1 MTVQLHIDCCTCCTG
16 PDLVSDDA
24 CIHMVVASS
33 VLVCMLPIE
42 RMSRAVF
49 KMAEKVQSSNFSGL
63 LISNVVFTDTCLG
76 RGSDANVYVVE
87 WKGAVCAAKR
97 LHDILL
103 EDDSPGGV
111 DRLIRNFEEEC
122 MTWSKLRHPAVVQFL
137 GVYLKPQSR
146 LPVLVMEK
154 MDTSLRKYLEGHSK
168 DREFPLHQKAFV
180 LRQVTQALAY
190 LHGQNPPL
198 IHHDLSTNNVLLN
211 EISFVAK
218 VTDFGMSRA
227 VNPSTLTRKSSIKG
241 TLTFM
246 APEALEDP
254 PRYNDKLDI
263 FSFGVVIISTVTH
276 EWPNPSAPTYLKE
289 GNIYARTE
297 LERREQYCEKFTAA
311 EKVYLP
317 IVQRCLENAPYKR
330 PSSAVLVEELHR
342 IESSI
347 SGSSAVEQLS
357 AAEGRGSSSVK
368 QRSWGTG
375 RLVEMLTGVTIRWIS
390 TPTCEPTTFSKGNL
404 LKMSRVY

>member
-1 MTVQLHIDCCTCCTG
+1 
-16 PDLVSDDA
+16 
-24 CIHMVVASS
+24 
-33 VLVCMLPIE
+33 MLSIE

-76 RGSDANVYVVE
+76 KGSDANVYAVE
-87 WKGAVCAAKR
+87 WNGTVCAAKR

-103 EDDSPGGV
+103 EDDSSGGA
-111 DRLIRNFEEEC
+111 DRFIRNFEEEC

-137 GVYLKPQSR
+137 GVYLDPRSR

-154 MDTSLRKYLEGHSK
+154 MDTSLQKYLEGHSK
-168 DREFPLHQKAFV
+168 EEFPLHQKAFV

-190 LHGQNPPL
+190 LHGRKLPL

-289 GNIYARTE
+289 GSIHARTE

-311 EKVYLP
+311 EKIYLP
-317 IVQRCLENAPYKR
+317 IVQQCLENASHKR
-330 PSSAVLVEELHR
+330 PSSAVLVEELQR

-347 SGSSAVEQLS
+347 SGSSAAVEQLS
-357 AAEGRGSSSVK
+357 AAEGKGSSSVK
-368 QRSWGTG
+368 QRSWGAG
-375 RLVEMLTGVTIRWIS
+375 QPCV
-390 TPTCEPTTFSKGNL
+390 P
-404 LKMSRVY
+404 

>member
-1 MTVQLHIDCCTCCTG
+1 
-16 PDLVSDDA
+16 
-24 CIHMVVASS
+24 
-33 VLVCMLPIE
+33 
-42 RMSRAVF
+42 
-49 KMAEKVQSSNFSGL
+49 MAEKLHRSSKFSGL

-76 RGSDANVYVVE
+76 RGSDANVYAVE

-168 DREFPLHQKAFV
+168 EEFPLHQKAFV

-190 LHGQNPPL
+190 LHGRKLPL
-198 IHHDLSTNNVLLN
+198 VHHDLSTNNVLLN

-241 TLTFM
+241 TMAFM
-246 APEALEDP
+246 APEALQNP

-263 FSFGVVIISTVTH
+263 FSFGVVIISTMTH
-276 EWPNPSAPTYLKE
+276 EWPNPDASTYLE
-289 GNIYARTE
+289 ESNIHARTE
-297 LERREQYCEKFTAA
+297 LERHEQHCKMFTA
-311 EKVYLP
+311 EEQIFFP

-342 IESSI
+342 IESFIRDSPP
-347 SGSSAVEQLS
+347 AANEQPS
-357 AAEGRGSSSVK
+357 AAEDKGSSSVK
-368 QRSWGTG
+368 QRSRGTG
-375 RLVEMLTGVTIRWIS
+375 RLVEMIRRVS
-390 TPTCEPTTFSKGNL
+390 TRQRSIETCEPKAISKGNVL
-404 LKMSRVY
+404 GMSVVLVYFV